1 MYEFEKDLI
10 LGETIL
16 YEGKPVPDKVK
27 KNVVGL
33 LFATIICIFFVIF
46 LIMLKIEK
54 VGYAANNDIVSI
66 FKETMLL
73 LVSTTIGVLCIR
85 QIIYNVFLKNNKIK
99 DEYYCITNLRVM
111 KYNKKKNELVFGYIE
126 NYDLVGIENENDI
139 YGDLFMQ
146 KDMSKHDLTIGSIM
160 QQNPE
165 DMTCIIFSSIE
176 NPEHVKEIFKGA
188 AKKLEKDLEDITE

>member
-1 MYEFEKDLI
+1 
-10 LGETIL
+10 
-16 YEGKPVPDKVK
+16 
-27 KNVVGL
+27 
-33 LFATIICIFFVIF
+33 
-46 LIMLKIEK
+46 MLKIEK

-73 LVSTTIGVLCIR
+73 LVSTTIGVLCIC

-111 KYNKKKNELVFGYIE
+111 KYNKKKNKLVSGYIE
-126 NYDLVGIENENDI
+126 NYVLVFIDNENGK
-139 YGDLFMQ
+139 YGDLCMQ
-146 KDMSKHDLTIGSIM
+146 KDMFKDDLIMETM
-160 QQNPE
+160 QQDPE

-188 AKKLEKDLEDITE
+188 AKKLEKDIKDIT